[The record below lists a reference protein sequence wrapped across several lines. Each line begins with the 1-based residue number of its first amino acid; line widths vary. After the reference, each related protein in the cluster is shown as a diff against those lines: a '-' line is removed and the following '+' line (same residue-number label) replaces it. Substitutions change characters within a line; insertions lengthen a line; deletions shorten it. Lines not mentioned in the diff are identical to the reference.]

1 MQMSF
6 ISKTVS
12 CVSLCLCVG
21 NLLCAQMTP
30 NAPIKN
36 FKLPRLADN
45 GYTQWVLQGSKGKY
59 ESAEQVRIEDMGL
72 RVYTG
77 DERMALEMSMDSPE
91 AIVRV
96 QENKA
101 YSESTIEIVGANF
114 KISGVGWTWDGQTKE
129 IEVLFD
135 TVVQFTQTLSD
146 SLGVEAAPSSEFAP
160 KTVIHSQRLKLTTT
174 ETEYQFEFKN
184 NVHVVSGDMDMKG
197 DLLIALVD
205 APEGRKEGRPKVE
218 ASKLDA
224 VRKIIA
230 RDNVVIEQQGRIVR
244 AGDAEFF
251 PREKKVNLSGTPQI
265 EAPGVYLS
273 GATIRSQEG
282 RFVVSGDEGAGR
294 AQMILT
300 ETGGLG
306 IQGGS
311 ALAEETIVLAD
322 SITMLEL
329 EKENQ
334 FLFAGSVEVMSG
346 AVQMHAKKMTIY
358 ADKSSDEAAIKD
370 PSALVTDAA
379 EDAKIKVG
387 DVRQMVAEGGVQIE
401 QDGQIATSERVTFYP
416 AEERAVLEGSPR
428 VTNGE
433 AIVTGV
439 KMELQPSLAIIRGSD
454 AQPVNVVLPEMP
466 DLGYDAFTGVAT
478 ANSPKPLE
486 PKQKAVPSET
496 MVSSQLLR
504 MLEEP
509 TRTVFRFTENVEI
522 AATNLE
528 ATCELLDIVA
538 IEKKTAVAT
547 NGDLK
552 GRLEVQRIEAVDQ
565 VEVKQDGR
573 VATADKAFILPE
585 EGKVILEGNAVVND
599 AKGRVSGHRMILLQ
613 GQRRAIVEGGG
624 PEGERARITL
634 PALPKGKF

>member
-1 MQMSF
+1 M
-6 ISKTVS
+6 I
-12 CVSLCLCVG
+12 
-21 NLLCAQMTP
+21 P
-30 NAPIKN
+30 NAPIQN
-36 FKLPRLADN
+36 FKIPRLADN
-45 GYTQWVLQGSKGKY
+45 GYTQWVLQGAKGTY

-77 DERMALEMSMDSPE
+77 DERMALEMRMDSPE
-91 AIVRV
+91 AIVRI

-101 YSESTIEIVGANF
+101 YSESTIEIVGSNF
-114 KISGVGWTWDGQTKE
+114 KISGVGWTWDGTTKE

-135 TVVQFTQTLSD
+135 TVVQFTQTISD
-146 SLGVEAAPSSEFAP
+146 SFGAETSADPTVAP

-197 DLLIALVD
+197 NVLIAIVD
-205 APEGRKEGRPKVE
+205 APKDSKAARPKVE
-218 ASKLDA
+218 GSKLDA

-230 RDNVVIEQQGRIVR
+230 RDDVVIEQKGRIVR
-244 AGDAEFF
+244 AGEAEFF
-251 PREKKVNLSGTPQI
+251 PREKKVNLSGTPVV
-265 EAPGVYLS
+265 EASGVYMS

-282 RFVVSGDEGAGR
+282 EIVVTGGGEAGR

-329 EKENQ
+329 ETENQ
-334 FLFAGSVEVMSG
+334 FLFAGSVAVMSG
-346 AVQMHAKKMTIY
+346 AVQMRAKDMTIF
-358 ADKSSDEAAIKD
+358 ADKSVDDRKAKDADKKALAKNDSAAPKKLAAD
-370 PSALVTDAA
+370 DA
-379 EDAKIKVG
+379 EDAKMKVG
-387 DVRQMVAEGGVQIE
+387 DVRRIVADGGVQIE
-401 QDGQIATSERVTFYP
+401 QNGQIATSERVTFYP

-433 AIVTGV
+433 AIVTGE
-439 KMELQPSLAIIRGSD
+439 KMELQPSLAIILGSA

-466 DLGYDAFTGVAT
+466 NLGYDAFTGVAR

-486 PKQKAVPSET
+486 LKEKSPPSQT
-496 MVSSQLLR
+496 VVSSQLLR

-509 TRTVFRFTENVEI
+509 TRTVFRFTENVKVTG
-522 AATNLE
+522 TNLE
-528 ATCELLDIVA
+528 ASCELLDVVA
-538 IEKKTAVAT
+538 IEKKTKDGKS
-547 NGDLK
+547 GDLK
-552 GRLEVQRIEAVDQ
+552 ERLEVQRIEAVDT

-573 VATADKAFILPE
+573 VATADKAFILPQ

-599 AKGRVSGHRMILLQ
+599 AQGRVSGHRMRLLQ

-624 PEGERARITL
+624 PKGERARITL